1 MREELHADIGTL
13 NLRNE
18 MNIET
23 YINYPE
29 ETITEVT
36 LTDRE
41 IIDLVTY
48 EVEDVENVEVE
59 DIDVENVDEDDS
71 VERRRVTHKEALN
84 CLETLSL
91 YIVRQDIDDVVR
103 LEHDRGLVRLSKVV
117 RRLEDASRKQTS
129 IRSFLQ

>member
-1 MREELHADIGTL
+1 MQIGTL

-91 YIVRQDIDDVVR
+91 YIVQQDIDVVR
-103 LEHDRGLVRLSKVV
+103 LEHDRGLVRLSKV
-117 RRLEDASRKQTS
+117 
-129 IRSFLQ
+129 